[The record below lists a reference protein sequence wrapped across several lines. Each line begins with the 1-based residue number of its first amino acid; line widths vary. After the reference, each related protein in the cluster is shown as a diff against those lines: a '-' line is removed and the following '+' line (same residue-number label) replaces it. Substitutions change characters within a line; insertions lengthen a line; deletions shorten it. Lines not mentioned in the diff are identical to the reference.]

1 MHCLLDDKGFLL
13 RKTFFDFLQ
22 AVDIRFRGLRSTV
35 TKPYI
40 LNMFIGARCAD
51 NNAEDRT
58 SVGEADVDDLRNL
71 LVVVVDD
78 LVQRAD
84 VEGKLVAVESEE
96 VGGVI
101 AAHVPVGVRDDG
113 EGERH
118 CLCRV
123 RVVGVDVG
131 EQTRVG
137 VLGRWRIL
145 MVVVVRKRKYTG
157 GCPHGLEVFASP
169 RVWSLLSSA
178 RLPSQRQ
185 GLTFLLFASL
195 VNQTSPP
202 NCSYDAFAEWLSQE
216 AL

>member
-40 LNMFIGARCAD
+40 LNMFIGVRCAD

-131 EQTRVG
+131 RADSCGCVG
-137 VLGRWRIL
+137 Q
-145 MVVVVRKRKYTG
+145 MEDPNG
-157 GCPHGLEVFASP
+157 GCSKKEEIYGWVPTWVGGFSQPTCLVFAFISAAAVP
-169 RVWSLLSSA
+169 ETRSHIFPLRISRQPNVPAELL
-178 RLPSQRQ
+178 L
-185 GLTFLLFASL
+185 
-195 VNQTSPP
+195 
-202 NCSYDAFAEWLSQE
+202 
-216 AL
+216 